1 MTKSDM
7 ERQRADFDQ
16 AIAGEAQPD
25 ECWKALQ
32 RLTSA
37 IGGFKLFTVMTVDLT
52 NEVARRAYSSHP
64 VHYPVSGTKP
74 IQYNSWFEIV
84 HKQHKLFVAN
94 TIADIAKVFPDHEK
108 IWSLGCGSVVNL
120 PVIIEGQLVATI
132 NMLHE
137 EHYYNSARVELI
149 EKHLANPAKLCYAL
163 AARFDTR
170 TGKPD

>member
-1 MTKSDM
+1 MNENDL
-7 ERQRADFDQ
+7 ERQLAEFDRANAR
-16 AIAGEAQPD
+16 AIQPE

-32 RLTSA
+32 NLTA
-37 IGGFKLFTVMTVDLT
+37 AVAGFKLFTVMTVDLT

-64 VHYPVSGTKP
+64 ADYPVSGTKP
-74 IQYNSWFEIV
+74 IHYDSWFAIV

-120 PVIIEGQLVATI
+120 PVIIEGQLAAII

-137 EHYYNSARVELI
+137 EYYYNPVRVELI
-149 EKHLANPAKLCYAL
+149 ERHLALPAKRACL
-163 AARFDTR
+163 AALTA
-170 TGKPD
+170 